1 MDKEDMVY
9 IYSEI
14 LLSLKKIE
22 NAICT
27 NMEGPQAYPTKW
39 SKSEKYVAH
48 KKSSINELLYKD

>member
-48 KKSSINELLYKD
+48 KKK